1 MWDLLLLGKA
11 AVMGVVEGL
20 TEFLPISSTG
30 HLILTGSLIDFTSE
44 KAKVF
49 EIVIQFAAILAVV
62 MNYKVRVVSTLKGLG
77 KDPVANRFTLNLF
90 LAFLPAAVLGLIF
103 AHKIKE
109 YLFSPLPVA
118 LAFIGGG
125 FAILWIERR
134 VASPEHAPRVQ
145 AVDEMHWSDALKV
158 GFAQCLAL
166 IPGMSRSGSTIMGAL
181 WFGMSRM
188 AATEFSF
195 LLAMPVIFAATAYEL
210 FKSRDLLSMADLPLF
225 AVGSVFSF
233 ISAFVCVR
241 WLLRY
246 VAQHDFRLFAW
257 YRIAFGVLVLLTAQM
272 GWISWA

>member
-49 EIVIQFAAILAVV
+49 EIVIQFAAILAVM
-62 MNYKVRVVSTLKGLG
+62 MNYKARVVGTLRGLG
-77 KDPVANRFTLNLF
+77 KDPVANRFTVNLF

-125 FAILWIERR
+125 VAILWIEKR
-134 VASPEHAPRVQ
+134 VADPAHKPMVH
-145 AVDEMHWSDALKV
+145 AVDDMHWTDALKV

-225 AVGSVFSF
+225 AVGAVFSF

-257 YRIAFGVLVLLTAQM
+257 YRIAFGVLVLVTAQM